1 MLRPSRNLPNLLRP
15 SHVRPATALELSYKT
30 KSSMHSAL
38 AFQEMGPAKLVK
50 DEGTDP
56 GNVRQEISDSRLKST
71 ARPAGGH
78 APSASLVNRPTNK
91 SSFGANLAGKLSL
104 RR

>member
-1 MLRPSRNLPNLLRP
+1 
-15 SHVRPATALELSYKT
+15 
-30 KSSMHSAL
+30 MHSAL
-38 AFQEMGPAKLVK
+38 AFQEMGPAKLAK